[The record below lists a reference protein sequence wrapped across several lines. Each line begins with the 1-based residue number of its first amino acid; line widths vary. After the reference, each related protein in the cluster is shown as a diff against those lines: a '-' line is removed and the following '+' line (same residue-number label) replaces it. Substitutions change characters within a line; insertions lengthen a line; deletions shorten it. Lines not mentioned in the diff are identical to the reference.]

1 MEIKINDGGHNDYF
15 WWILNGFDAYEKTKL
30 NLLTFKN
37 TKYLLYRFNDLL
49 ESTGQP
55 IIQIKHSK
63 VTDDYIA
70 AEKIQNQNWQYFI
83 EGVLE
88 VCKAKEVGSTI
99 RKSEDFLLNIVE
111 NVTIAKKSYETFYNL
126 VERNLYSTMQNLL
139 IDERDKIKE
148 GFLKEN
154 FWAENVVANLDCWV
168 SFYFKHG
175 RFSCSQN

>member
-1 MEIKINDGGHNDYF
+1 MV
-15 WWILNGFDAYEKTKL
+15 LNGFDTYEKTKL
-30 NLLTFKN
+30 DLLTFKN
-37 TKYLLYRFNDLL
+37 TKYLLFNIYFSLRFNDFL
-49 ESTGQP
+49 ESAGQP
-55 IIQIKHSK
+55 IILIKNSK

-111 NVTIAKKSYETFYNL
+111 NVTIAKKSYETFYNV

-148 GFLKEN
+148 DFLKEN
-154 FWAENVVANLDCWV
+154 F
-168 SFYFKHG
+168 
-175 RFSCSQN
+175 